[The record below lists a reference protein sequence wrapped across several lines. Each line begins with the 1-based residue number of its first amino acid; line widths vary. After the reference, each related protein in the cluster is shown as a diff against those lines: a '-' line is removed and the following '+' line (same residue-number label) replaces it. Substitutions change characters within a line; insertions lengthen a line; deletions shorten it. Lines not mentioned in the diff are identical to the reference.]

1 VVMQYEV
8 KVLRGNE
15 GITSLLLEA
24 GDPHEA
30 EVQAKSQ
37 GYSVIATRAKQHGAF
52 LNLSRKAKFPIMMFS
67 QELVALLQAGM
78 PLIEVLET
86 LEEKE
91 AQLPVKKTLRK
102 IISYLYEGHNLSY
115 ALEHIPESFPSLFV
129 ATVRSSEKTSSL
141 PEVLARY
148 IVYQSQLEEIKKK
161 VITSSIYPVMLAVVG
176 SLVVLFLMVF
186 VVPSFSHIFEEMG
199 GEIPLMSKLLMRF
212 GGFLNDHFK
221 IFLAVF
227 VAVLGGFSFA
237 AMQPASKLWL
247 MRKVW
252 DLPVIGERL
261 HLYQLARFYRSLG
274 MLLQSGMPILAALK
288 LVSGLLQESLHEQL
302 KQASMN
308 IHEGG
313 SISQAMEKY
322 GLVTPLATR
331 LLRVGE
337 RTGQMGEMMERIAAF
352 YEEETV
358 RWIERFVKL
367 FEPLLMIFVGLLVG
381 VIVVLMYFPIFELAG
396 SIN

>member
-1 VVMQYEV
+1 MQSEL

-24 GDPHEA
+24 GDVNDA
-30 EVQAKSQ
+30 ESQAKAQ
-37 GYSVIATRAKQHGAF
+37 GYSVIATKAKQQWSY
-52 LNLSRKAKFPIMMFS
+52 LNLARKTKFPLVMFS

-78 PLIEVLET
+78 PLLEVLET
-86 LEEKE
+86 LAEKE
-91 AQLPVKKTLRK
+91 EQASVKIVLQQL
-102 IISYLYEGHNLSY
+102 ISYLYEGHNLSY
-115 ALEHIPESFPSLFV
+115 ALEQLPDCFPTLYV

-141 PEVLARY
+141 PEVLGRFV
-148 IVYQSQLEEIKKK
+148 IYQSQLEGIKKK
-161 VITSSIYPVMLAVVG
+161 VVTSSIYPILLAVVG

-186 VVPSFSHIFEEMG
+186 VVPSFSHIFEDMG
-199 GEIPLMSKLLMRF
+199 GEIPFMSRMLMRW
-212 GGFLNDHFK
+212 GGFLNDHLK
-221 IFLAVF
+221 VFLAILLVLSGVF
-227 VAVLGGFSFA
+227 TLAI
-237 AMQPASKLWL
+237 MQPASKLWINQKL
-247 MRKVW
+247 W
-252 DLPVIGERL
+252 ELPVIGQRL

-274 MLLQSGMPILAALK
+274 MLLQSGMPILVAVK
-288 LVSGLLQESLHEQL
+288 LVAGLLQESLHAQL
-302 KQASMN
+302 KLASLSVQ
-308 IHEGG
+308 EGG
-313 SISQAMEKY
+313 SISQAMEKH
-322 GLVTPLATR
+322 GLVTPLAMR

-358 RWIERFVKL
+358 RWVERCVKL